1 MKTLAAIKL
10 VKLALI
16 LRRTNI
22 MNSPWGFFKKAD
34 IVADPDTTVKSMS
47 GVINVMEPVVT
58 CPTHMI
64 VINGS

>member
-1 MKTLAAIKL
+1 
-10 VKLALI
+10 
-16 LRRTNI
+16 

-47 GVINVMEPVVT
+47 GVINVMGPVVT